1 MNDNRW
7 RNSGNNGFRRA
18 GYQKNAPVKQEP
30 QKPHVALTEDNYV
43 DQARDAIND
52 LIQKSKED
60 KGKNDLIQKSKE
72 DKGKNAIVTT
82 SKLRNLLAMTADIY
96 NDVILSM
103 EEELPADVRERINYL
118 KVRFIYESAR
128 PGAEAVKN
136 LVETAGILGHIQD
149 IGNSRKRYLLFSR
162 YMEALVAY
170 RKYLVHDRDE

>member
-43 DQARDAIND
+43 DQARDAI
-52 LIQKSKED
+52 
-60 KGKNDLIQKSKE
+60 NDLIQKSKE

>member
-1 MNDNRW
+1 
-7 RNSGNNGFRRA
+7 
-18 GYQKNAPVKQEP
+18 
-30 QKPHVALTEDNYV
+30 
-43 DQARDAIND
+43 
-52 LIQKSKED
+52 
-60 KGKNDLIQKSKE
+60 
-72 DKGKNAIVTT
+72 
-82 SKLRNLLAMTADIY
+82 MTADIY

>member
-1 MNDNRW
+1 MNG
-7 RNSGNNGFRRA
+7 NSYGGYGRDFRRNNTQRTVTPKA
-18 GYQKNAPVKQEP
+18 EP
-30 QKPHVALTEDNYV
+30 QKPHIALTEDNYV
-43 DQARDAIND
+43 DQAQHAIED
-52 LIQKSKED
+52 LIQKSKE
-60 KGKNDLIQKSKE
+60 DLIQKSKE

-118 KVRFIYESAR
+118 KVRFIYESGR
-128 PGAEAVKN
+128 VNNDDVKKM
-136 LVETAGILGHIQD
+136 VSAADILRHLQD

>member
-1 MNDNRW
+1 MNG
-7 RNSGNNGFRRA
+7 NSYGGYGRDFRRNNTQRTVTPKA
-18 GYQKNAPVKQEP
+18 EP
-30 QKPHVALTEDNYV
+30 QKPHIALTEDNYV
-43 DQARDAIND
+43 DQARDAI
-52 LIQKSKED
+52 
-60 KGKNDLIQKSKE
+60 NDLIQKSKE

-118 KVRFIYESAR
+118 KVRFIYESGR
-128 PGAEAVKN
+128 VNNDDVKKM
-136 LVETAGILGHIQD
+136 VSAADILRHLQD

>member
-43 DQARDAIND
+43 DQARDAIKD
-52 LIQKSKED
+52 LIQKSEEER
-60 KGKNDLIQKSKE
+60 GKI
-72 DKGKNAIVTT
+72 AIVTT

-149 IGNSRKRYLLFSR
+149 IRNSRKRYLLFSR

-170 RKYLVHDRDE
+170 RKYLAGGRDE

>member
-1 MNDNRW
+1 MTPK
-7 RNSGNNGFRRA
+7 A
-18 GYQKNAPVKQEP
+18 EP
-30 QKPHVALTEDNYV
+30 QKPHIALTEDNYV
-43 DQARDAIND
+43 DQAQHAIED

-60 KGKNDLIQKSKE
+60 RGKI
-72 DKGKNAIVTT
+72 AIVTT

-118 KVRFIYESAR
+118 KVRFIYESGR
-128 PGAEAVKN
+128 VNNDDVKKM
-136 LVETAGILGHIQD
+136 VSAADILRHLQD

-170 RKYLVHDRDE
+170 RKYLADDRDE

>member
-60 KGKNDLIQKSKE
+60 RGKI
-72 DKGKNAIVTT
+72 AIVTT

-118 KVRFIYESAR
+118 KVRFIYESGR
-128 PGAEAVKN
+128 VNNDDVKKM
-136 LVETAGILGHIQD
+136 VSAADILRHLQD

-170 RKYLVHDRDE
+170 RKYLADDRDE

>member
-30 QKPHVALTEDNYV
+30 QKPHVLLTEDNYV

-52 LIQKSKED
+52 LIQKSEED
-60 KGKNDLIQKSKE
+60 KGKI
-72 DKGKNAIVTT
+72 AIVTT

-118 KVRFIYESAR
+118 KVRFIYESGR
-128 PGAEAVKN
+128 VNNDDVKKM
-136 LVETAGILGHIQD
+136 VSAADILRHLQD